1 MQQIAHL
8 KFVLIDDVFELK
20 EKTGHQGDDGGI
32 HEIGEQSNVQ
42 IRIGCRKSINHESK
56 CLKSDD
62 NGQVFMDQ
70 QLAVQRDFPW
80 MEVTQIK
87 PRVAVMNNTTVES
100 MMLKGLFGSLHVGRI
115 P

>member
-87 PRVAVMNNTTVES
+87 PRQ
-100 MMLKGLFGSLHVGRI
+100 LL
-115 P
+115 